1 MSTLTYSI
9 AAVERDTGL
18 SKDVLRVWERRYGF
32 PKPSRD
38 GNGERCY
45 PIVQVERLRLI
56 KRLMDQG
63 HRPGKLI
70 RAPIAQLKNFGPK
83 RMPQREVQLPLS
95 TGEDLSQLLAF
106 IKQHDAGGYQEAMQ
120 QLLARH
126 GLQSFVQDIVAILTL
141 LVGEAWERGE
151 IEVFEEHLFSELTK
165 RQLRHV
171 TASLPRTAARRPRV
185 ILTTVPDELHELGL
199 LMAEAVFALEGA
211 ECIPLGPQMPLLDI
225 SRAAKAHQAEIVAV
239 SFSTAFPH
247 RHIPGLLQQ
256 LRTMLAHET
265 LLWAGGSGIARL
277 EPLEGIRF
285 LTTLDEGREALA
297 RMRA

>member
-1 MSTLTYSI
+1 MNTLTYSI

-18 SKDVLRVWERRYGF
+18 SKDVLRVWEKRYGF
-32 PKPSRD
+32 PEPSRD
-38 GNGERCY
+38 ENGERCY

-56 KRLMDQG
+56 KRLMGQG

-70 RAPIAQLKNFGPK
+70 RASIEQLENLGPK
-83 RMPQREVQLPLS
+83 RMPRREVQSPVS
-95 TGEDLSQLLAF
+95 TREDISQLLAF
-106 IKQHDAGGYQEAMQ
+106 IRQHDAGGYQEAMQ

-126 GLQSFVQDIVAILTL
+126 GLQAFVQDIVATLTL
-141 LVGEAWERGE
+141 LVGAAWERGE

-171 TASLPRTAARRPRV
+171 IASLPRAATRRPRV
-185 ILTTVPDELHELGL
+185 ILTTVPDEPHELGL

-239 SFSTAFPH
+239 SFSAAFPH

-277 EPLEGIRF
+277 EPIEGIRF
-285 LTTLDEGREALA
+285 LTTLDDGREALA
-297 RMRA
+297 GMRA